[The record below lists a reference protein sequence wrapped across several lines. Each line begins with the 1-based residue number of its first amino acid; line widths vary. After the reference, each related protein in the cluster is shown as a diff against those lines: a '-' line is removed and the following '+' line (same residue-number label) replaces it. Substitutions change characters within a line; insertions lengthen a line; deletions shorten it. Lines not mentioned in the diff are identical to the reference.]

1 MKQAEKDILQRIAHT
16 VRALSADAIEKQLSG
31 HPGLPLGAAEIGT
44 YLFTKVMR
52 HNPKNPNW
60 MGRDRFVLSAGHGSM
75 LLYSLLHICGYDLSI
90 ADLQSFRE
98 LNSRTP
104 GHPEVGE
111 TPGVETTTG
120 PLGQG
125 IANATGMAIAQKF
138 LAARFGSD
146 LFDSK
151 IWVLA
156 GDGCL
161 MEGISSESGS
171 LAGTLNLDNLVIIY
185 DSNDICLDGP
195 VSDCMIEDV
204 QRRYESYGFNVLNVD
219 GYNWDQMEKVFSTAR
234 YEINKPTLIIA
245 KTIIGKHCPNREGK
259 SISHGNFLGP
269 EEMSLFKKDIGWPG
283 DKPFYVPEDVK
294 KYFQE
299 IGPVWAAGEKEWNDL
314 FAGLIKK
321 TPEKS
326 QEWEIYKNKTVPADI
341 ENTLWDLD
349 LEPNQ
354 ATRKYNEVIIQI
366 VANLLPFVV
375 TGSAD
380 VASCDF
386 TWIHDDEIIR
396 KVDWNHRQIKFGVRE
411 FSMAA
416 IATGMSLYGMVQPVV
431 GTFLVFSDYMRNAI
445 RMAALMHQK
454 VIYVYSHDSIQIGQ
468 DGPTHQPVEHLMSL
482 RLIPN
487 LAMFRPGD
495 ENESKAA
502 WATALQIEDQPVA
515 LCFTRNPVKSTV
527 SDLTDIY
534 ARDGVKRGAYVLYG
548 DSDSKIDV
556 DIYSTGSDIHAAV
569 GAAKMLEKDGSTVR
583 VISVPCWEQFEK
595 QDDAYKVVIF
605 GSRSSLKVSIEAG
618 IGLGWQRF
626 VGNDGLIISLE
637 TYGASA
643 PDVDLLD
650 HFGFTAEKIYEKIKE
665 RLLAKNR

>member
-1 MKQAEKDILQRIAHT
+1 MDKVEQEILQKIAHT
-16 VRALSADAIEKQLSG
+16 VRALSADAIEKQKSG

-44 YLFTKVMR
+44 YLFAKVLR

-60 MGRDRFVLSAGHGSM
+60 MGRDRFILSAGHGSM
-75 LLYSLLHICGYDLSI
+75 LLYSLLHLCGYDLGMEDI
-90 ADLQSFRE
+90 QSFRE
-98 LNSRTP
+98 LHSRTP

-125 IANATGMAIAQKF
+125 VANATGMAIAQKF
-138 LAARFGSD
+138 LAARFGDD
-146 LFDSK
+146 LFNSK

-171 LAGTLNLDNLVIIY
+171 LAGTLGLDNLVIIY
-185 DSNDICLDGP
+185 DSNKICLDGP
-195 VSDCMIEDV
+195 VEECMAEDV
-204 QRRYESYGFNVLNVD
+204 AMRYESYGFQVLKVD
-219 GYNWDQMEKVFSTAR
+219 GYDWNQFEEVFSKAR
-234 YEINKPTLIIA
+234 YEIHKPTLIIA
-245 KTIIGKHCPNREGK
+245 ETIIGRHCPNREGK

-269 EEMSLFKKDIGWPG
+269 EEMPLFKKEIGWPEN
-283 DKPFYVPEDVK
+283 KSFYIPEEVQT
-294 KYFQE
+294 YFQE
-299 IGPVWAAGEKEWNDL
+299 LGPLWNSAEKEWDQLYKELIEKDTEKYKEWKTFQNKELPEDL
-314 FAGLIKK
+314 
-321 TPEKS
+321 EK
-326 QEWEIYKNKTVPADI
+326 
-341 ENTLWDLD
+341 TLWELNIERDL
-349 LEPNQ
+349 
-354 ATRKYNEVIIQI
+354 ATRKYNEVIVQV
-366 VANLLPFVV
+366 VANLLPYVV

-386 TWIHDDEIIR
+386 TWILEDDIIR
-396 KVDWNHRQIKFGVRE
+396 KVDWDHRQIKFGVRE

-416 IATGMSLYGMVQPVV
+416 MATGMSLYGMVQPVV

-445 RMAALMHQK
+445 RMAALMRQK
-454 VIYVYSHDSIQIGQ
+454 VIFIYSHDSIQIGQ

-487 LAMFRPGD
+487 LTLFRPCD

-502 WATALQIEDQPVA
+502 WAAALQIENQPVA

-527 SDLTDIY
+527 SDLTNIY
-534 ARDGVKRGAYVLYG
+534 TREGVQRGAYVLYG

-556 DIYSTGSDIHAAV
+556 DIYSTGSDIHPAV
-569 GAAKMLEKDGSTVR
+569 GAAKQLENDGYTVR
-583 VISVPCWEQFEK
+583 VISVPSWELFEL
-595 QDDAYKVVIF
+595 QDESYKTVIL
-605 GSRSSLKVSIEAG
+605 GSRSSLKVSVEAG

-626 VGNDGLIISLE
+626 VGNDGLIISQE

-643 PDVDLLD
+643 PDTDMLE

-665 RLLAKNR
+665 RLLLKKR

>member
-1 MKQAEKDILQRIAHT
+1 MEKAEQAILQKIAHT
-16 VRALSADAIEKQLSG
+16 VRALSADAIEKQQSG

-60 MGRDRFVLSAGHGSM
+60 IGRDRFVLSAGHGSM
-75 LLYSLLHICGYDLSI
+75 LLYSLLHLCGYDLGI
-90 ADLQSFRE
+90 DDIKSFRE
-98 LNSRTP
+98 LHSRTP
-104 GHPEVGE
+104 GHPEVGD

-125 IANATGMAIAQKF
+125 IANATGMAIAQK
-138 LAARFGSD
+138 LLSARFGED
-146 LFDSK
+146 LFNAK
-151 IWVLA
+151 VWVLA

-171 LAGTLNLDNLVIIY
+171 LAGTLSLDNLVIIY

-195 VSDCMIEDV
+195 VRECMAEDV
-204 QRRYESYGFNVLNVD
+204 QKRYESYGFNVLKVN
-219 GYNWDQMEKVFSTAR
+219 GYDWNQFEKVFSSAR
-234 YEINKPTLIIA
+234 YEIDRPTLIIA
-245 KTIIGKHCPNREGK
+245 ETIIGKHCPNREGK

-269 EEMSLFKKDIGWPG
+269 EEMALFKKEIGWPE
-283 DKPFYVPEDVK
+283 DNPFFVPDDVK

-299 IGPVWAAGEKEWNDL
+299 VLPAWAASEKEWNAL
-314 FAGLIKK
+314 FAELIGKD
-321 TPEKS
+321 PEKVI
-326 QEWEIYKNKTVPADI
+326 EWDIYQNKKLPADI
-341 ENTLWDLD
+341 ESTLWDLKLESD
-349 LEPNQ
+349 L
-354 ATRKYNEVIIQI
+354 ATRKYNEVIVQ
-366 VANLLPFVV
+366 VVTNLMPYVV

-386 TWIHDDEIIR
+386 TWIHDDDIIR
-396 KVDWNHRQIKFGVRE
+396 KVDWNHQQIKFGVRE

-416 IATGMSLYGMVQPVV
+416 IATGMSLFGMVQPVI

-468 DGPTHQPVEHLMSL
+468 DGPTHQPIEHLMSL

-487 LAMFRPGD
+487 LILIRPGD

-502 WATALQIEDQPVA
+502 WSTALQIENQPVA

-527 SDLTDIY
+527 SELTDIS
-534 ARDGVKRGAYVLYG
+534 AREGVQRGAYVLYG
-548 DSDSKIDV
+548 EQDTAVDV
-556 DIYSTGSDIHAAV
+556 EIYSTGSEIHPSV
-569 GAAKMLEKDGSTVR
+569 GAAKILENDGLKVR
-583 VISVPCWEQFEK
+583 VTSVPSWELFDA
-595 QDDAYKVVIF
+595 QDDIYKYMILNSDA
-605 GSRSSLKVSIEAG
+605 GLRVSVETG
-618 IGLGWQRF
+618 VGLGWQKF
-626 VGNDGLIISLE
+626 VGNDGLIISQE

-643 PDVDLLD
+643 PDKDLLD
-650 HFGFTAEKIYEKIKE
+650 HFGFTAEKIYVKIKD
-665 RLLAKNR
+665 RLSRK